1 MRCTTR
7 AKKNVVMQQQ
17 MINVD
22 EAVQI
27 LEQETPPLVVNR
39 NKLKV
44 CWMIAELIFA
54 SASVTDHSSALLLY
68 FFRSCWSE
76 W

>member
-44 CWMIAELIFA
+44 CWMTAELIFA
-54 SASVTDHSSALLLY
+54 SASVTDHSSALLPY